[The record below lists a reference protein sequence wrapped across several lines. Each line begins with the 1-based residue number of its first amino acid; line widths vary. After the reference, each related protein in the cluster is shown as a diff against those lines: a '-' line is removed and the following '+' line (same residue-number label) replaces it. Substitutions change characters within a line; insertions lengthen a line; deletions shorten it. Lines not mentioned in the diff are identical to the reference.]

1 MKHILL
7 LIALLLAPLAALCAA
22 EAPKPKPNILVI
34 LADDLGYADLGCQG
48 SADVKTPHID
58 SLAAYGVR
66 CTAGY
71 VTAPQCSPS
80 RAGLLSGQYQQ
91 RFGHEGNPN
100 FPLMLMRGRK
110 IVPEYLKASGYA
122 TAHFGKWH
130 LGFSD
135 LGSAPQEIGD
145 SQDQMLPTQHGFDE
159 SFGYPEYNKAA
170 IKGSD
175 RKERNGQS
183 MGRPVDLA
191 QDGAFLL
198 GPLPRPREPAR
209 LSMTKVSETSAHAS
223 RISNPSTSSIPTQS
237 PMRPR
242 TSRRRLRRIREPT
255 ESRIR

>member
-1 MKHILL
+1 LVTRGILDGVQLDGVNLLPFLDGQQRSDPHEALFWRWRAEQAIRIGDWKLVRGRERKAWRLIDLASDVREANELTSKHPEKAKELL
-7 LIALLLAPLAALCAA
+7 TRFAAWNSALPPVGPSFKDTTEGEEPESKLC
-22 EAPKPKPNILVI
+22 E
-34 LADDLGYADLGCQG
+34 
-48 SADVKTPHID
+48 
-58 SLAAYGVR
+58 
-66 CTAGY
+66 
-71 VTAPQCSPS
+71 CSPTS
-80 RAGLLSGQYQQ
+80 
-91 RFGHEGNPN
+91 
-100 FPLMLMRGRK
+100 
-110 IVPEYLKASGYA
+110 
-122 TAHFGKWH
+122 
-130 LGFSD
+130 
-135 LGSAPQEIGD
+135 
-145 SQDQMLPTQHGFDE
+145 
-159 SFGYPEYNKAA
+159 KAA
-170 IKGSD
+170 AVSSSTN